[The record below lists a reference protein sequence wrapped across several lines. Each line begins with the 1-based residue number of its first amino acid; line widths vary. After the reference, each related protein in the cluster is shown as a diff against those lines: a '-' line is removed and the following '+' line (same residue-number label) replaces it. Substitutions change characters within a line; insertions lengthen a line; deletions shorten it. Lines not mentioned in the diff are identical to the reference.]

1 MSSVTSSK
9 AGRVATVALQR
20 PPANAMSIELLERL
34 AEAFDSL
41 ASDPSVG
48 AVVLTGQGRSFCAG
62 LDLKI
67 VPSLAD
73 ADQKRLLNALNRA
86 LRSVYGCPV
95 PVIAAINGHAI
106 AGGLVLALA
115 CDWRIGADWP
125 FLVGLTEVVV
135 GIPYPVAAIEIVRQE
150 LGARMARELVLFG
163 EKMTAKAALER
174 GVLDESAPADRLM
187 ERAVAKALHACRL
200 PSIGF
205 AKVKRQ
211 LRSGVVQR
219 IDAAIAGN
227 EPLLEGWL
235 SRETIQAAVSV
246 LRESSG
252 RGSGAR

>member
-1 MSSVTSSK
+1 
-9 AGRVATVALQR
+9 
-20 PPANAMSIELLERL
+20 
-34 AEAFDSL
+34 
-41 ASDPSVG
+41 
-48 AVVLTGQGRSFCAG
+48 
-62 LDLKI
+62 
-67 VPSLAD
+67 VPSLGD

-125 FLVGLTEVVV
+125 FLAGLTEVVV

-163 EKMTAKAALER
+163 ENMTAKAALER
-174 GVLDESAPADRLM
+174 GVLDELVPVDRLM
-187 ERAVAKALHACRL
+187 ERAMAKALHACRL

-205 AKVKRQ
+205 VKVKRQ
-211 LRSGVVQR
+211 LRSGVLER

-235 SRETIQAAVSV
+235 ETIEAAVSV
-246 LRESSG
+246 LKGDPG
-252 RGSGAR
+252 RGAGAR